1 MDTDTSLRKTR
12 CHISAATPR
21 STEEREKSLRASNKR
36 DESVELSMIQCR
48 LLFGVLK
55 KRLRNFSSQSTQPI
69 WSTEPLDLSVR
80 TGDFCLNYIMRTKK
94 KRPKKDDETE

>member
-1 MDTDTSLRKTR
+1 MTSPLNKTDFQDK
-12 CHISAATPR
+12 AATPR
-21 STEEREKSLRASNKR
+21 STEEREKSFRGSNTI

-55 KRLRNFSSQSTQPI
+55 KRLRDFSSQSTQPI
-69 WSTEPLDLSVR
+69 WNTEQLDISVR

-94 KRPKKDDETE
+94 KRPKKDDETEQ